1 MSDQIFKLTKSNLS
15 MMFSEA
21 QLEWKAGK
29 AHDRYFSGADLL
41 KQVVNAIDIFESR
54 TNSTATGEVLAA

>member
-1 MSDQIFKLTKSNLS
+1 